1 VRRAALITLLV
12 LSMTAPAFA
21 AWAAEEITPAD
32 IDAAL
37 DERRQIALSLADI
50 TAQYEASV
58 VEATQIETNLSQLA
72 VELGV
77 RERELVVL
85 RVDAENVA
93 RELYMN
99 GGMSALAGWFNVNTY
114 TDIEIRQGYL
124 ELVAETDQALLT
136 RLEALEQS
144 YLDQQVLLEDAI
156 ARQAVVTTELDALAS
171 EILDELEAAD
181 QTYRSIVSAY
191 EAQEE
196 ENRRKAAEEAA
207 RRAAEEAAR
216 RAAASTTTT
225 TAAPPSGGGGDGSTT
240 TTTTTTPPADDD
252 PPPPPA
258 GRVCP
263 IDGPTSFT
271 DSWGAPRSGGRT
283 HQGVDM
289 ISPRGTPLVA
299 IESGTI
305 SRLGNGGLG
314 GITIWMR
321 GSGGDEFYYAHLD
334 GWASGLSAGQ
344 SVSAGQ
350 LIGYVGNTGNA
361 IYTVPHLHFE
371 YHPGGGSA
379 VNPYP
384 LVAELCN

>member
-1 VRRAALITLLV
+1 MRRVALIILLVLAMSIPAFGALAVAEITPDDVETALNERRAA
-12 LSMTAPAFA
+12 
-21 AWAAEEITPAD
+21 
-32 IDAAL
+32 
-37 DERRQIALSLADI
+37 ALSLSDV

-58 VEATQIETNLSQLA
+58 VEATLLGDDLGQLA
-72 VELGV
+72 VELGI

-85 RVDAENVA
+85 RVDAQTVA

-99 GGMSALAGWFNVNTY
+99 GGSNGILGWFDLDNY

-124 ELVAETDQALLT
+124 EMVAETDQALLA
-136 RLEALEQS
+136 RLQALEQS
-144 YLDQQVLLEDAI
+144 YLDQQELLEEAI
-156 ARQAVVTTELDALAS
+156 ARQADVTAELDALAVG
-171 EILDELEAAD
+171 ILAELEAAD
-181 QTYRSIVSAY
+181 AAYKSVLAAY
-191 EAQEE
+191 EFQEAE
-196 ENRRKAAEEAA
+196 KARKAAEEAA
-207 RRAAEEAAR
+207 RLKAEEEAR
-216 RAAASTTTT
+216 RAAATSTT
-225 TAAPPSGGGGDGSTT
+225 APPSGGGGATT
-240 TTTTTTPPADDD
+240 TTTAPPDDE
-252 PPPPPA
+252 PPPPPPPPPPSD

-271 DSWGAPRSGGRT
+271 DSWGAPRSGGRS

-299 IESGTI
+299 IENGTI
-305 SRLGNGGLG
+305 SRTGNGGLG

-334 GWASGLSAGQ
+334 GLASGLSAGQ
-344 SVSAGQ
+344 SVTAGQ

-384 LVAELCN
+384 LVNGLCN